1 MPHPIDKKL
10 VVAVASSALF
20 NLQDSD
26 LVYREQGVEAYRAHQ
41 RLHQN
46 EPLTPGIA
54 FGFIRRLLSLNAINP
69 QEPPVE
75 VILLSRNDPDTGLRV
90 FKSTRHY
97 GLDISRG
104 AFLNGKSPH
113 LYIDAFNA
121 CLFLSAN
128 PRDVEAAI
136 LAGHPA
142 GLVLGAAFDDDVN

>member
-20 NLQDSD
+20 DLQHSD
-26 LVYREQGVEAYRAHQ
+26 QVYRDKGIEAYREYQRRHQ
-41 RLHQN
+41 DA
-46 EPLTPGIA
+46 PLAPGIA
-54 FGFIRRLLSLNAINP
+54 YGFIRRLLSLNAINP
-69 QEPPVE
+69 QEPPIE

-90 FKSTRHY
+90 FKSTKHHR
-97 GLDISRG
+97 LDITRG

-128 PRDVEAAI
+128 PKD
-136 LAGHPA
+136 
-142 GLVLGAAFDDDVN
+142 